1 MKRSLLPIAIL
12 LLPTLLS
19 AQIIVD
25 DSWADAGRNNGAD
38 PLDTDWWASTSA
50 SSAIE
55 VSAGSLGLVSGT
67 SGRGIHGTFTPQSLN
82 IGDSLRATF
91 SFTTPA
97 TVGTAVSTGFRVGF
111 FDTTGHLPGL
121 AADLTA
127 SSGSPNTNYNNLLGY
142 MFDWDVNLASGNN
155 TQFRERTNAAS
166 GQLLATTADFANVG
180 SGGGS
185 NYTFAA
191 NTAYVGVFTLTR
203 SGATTLDL
211 TATLFQGASQLTTH
225 TATDSSASTTTFGL
239 LGFHANANTF
249 GSSATP
255 NTADDGIY
263 FSNIKIEVLQIPEP
277 GALALFGLALA
288 GVLIRRRS

>member
-82 IGDSLRATF
+82 VGDSLRATF

-166 GQLLATTADFANVG
+166 GQLLATSADFQNVG

-211 TATLFQGASQLTTH
+211 TATR
-225 TATDSSASTTTFGL
+225 
-239 LGFHANANTF
+239 
-249 GSSATP
+249 
-255 NTADDGIY
+255 
-263 FSNIKIEVLQIPEP
+263 
-277 GALALFGLALA
+277 
-288 GVLIRRRS
+288 GVYVDVVRAVRQSGQ